1 MPSPQERES
10 LIRREE
16 EERRREMMMR
26 AANEMNRSRDGGNL
40 RGPGGRPDD
49 IMRDRVSRLVLL
61 FFAFEKLFWHQTF
74 CLLWS

>member
-49 IMRDRVSRLVLL
+49 IMRDRVSRLVFLAHL
-61 FFAFEKLFWHQTF
+61 STKCSW
-74 CLLWS
+74 